1 MSKVKQKVEDQPIE
15 ETVVGFKPPM
25 SKVKLN
31 IVAIGIAAYL
41 HLTKCFK
48 PPMSKVKHKIFLF
61 LILSKRKECDLFQT
75 SNE

>member
-1 MSKVKQKVEDQPIE
+1 MSKVKQNIVWDYLLDA
-15 ETVVGFKPPM
+15 GYCFKPPM

-48 PPMSKVKHKIFLF
+48 PPMSKVK
-61 LILSKRKECDLFQT
+61 RKK
-75 SNE
+75 